1 MFGEGGRGFLD
12 DLNLMCLSV
21 SRSCSED
28 DDTVAL
34 SVVKNCTEDDNTLA
48 LSVFCCLVSG

>member
-48 LSVFCCLVSG
+48 LSVFCCLVSE